1 MRKPRGERTMRQR
14 SALRK
19 HNIKKT
25 KGASAKHTETE
36 RRRNNKQSERRM
48 ETKETNGE
56 RTLRKRSRLQSHD
69 KKNQAAFGNTI
80 PKPSGEETISKA
92 SGEEAIIQP
101 SSEKTMRKQTCFKK
115 IIRKAS
121 SLPEVN
127 TEIKR
132 RRDNKSSEAR
142 RNSKESDR
150 GNNKTAVRQ

>member
-1 MRKPRGERTMRQR
+1 
-14 SALRK
+14 
-19 HNIKKT
+19 
-25 KGASAKHTETE
+25 
-36 RRRNNKQSERRM
+36 M
-48 ETKETNGE
+48 EKKETNGE

-80 PKPSGEETISKA
+80 PKPSGEETIKTAS
-92 SGEEAIIQP
+92 SGEANIQP

-132 RRDNKSSEAR
+132 RRDNKSNEAR

-150 GNNKTAVRQ
+150 GDNKTAVRQ